1 MRFLAIL
8 TFALTAL
15 SIFAQNDPVILEVG
29 DHKITKS
36 EFLQIYLKNNP
47 APKYDQLSLDE
58 YMDLFVKFQLK
69 VAEAEALGHDTIPR
83 LVQELDGYKK
93 QLAAPYLI
101 DSSKS
106 EALVQEAYE
115 RYKTEIRAS
124 HILVKLAPEAQP
136 QDTLNAYKRIMV
148 LRNRIINGEKF
159 EDVATSKG
167 GSDDPSVQE
176 NKGDLGFFSVFQMV
190 YSFEDVAY
198 KTNVGEV
205 SMPVRSKFGYHLVY
219 VTDKRSARGT
229 IKVAHI
235 MVNCPS
241 HLDNETL
248 SSCKKKI
255 NEIYE
260 KAIKGDD
267 FESLAKTYSDDPSS
281 NRRGGLLPD
290 FGTGTLTRMVP
301 EFENAAFDLKNN
313 GDISKP
319 IQTSYG
325 YHIIKRIDWKPIA
338 SFEETKKELERK
350 VGRDSRSLTT
360 QNSFIAKLKKEYH
373 FKDKSDKLIKY
384 MIKEIDSSIYEA
396 KWNSKDLSDKK
407 YIFKINKEKI
417 NANEF
422 YSFVENRQIGINKRN
437 LESQLKDLYQTFE
450 KERVLSYENGRLETK
465 YPAYKA
471 LVDEYHDGIIL
482 YDIMSEKV
490 WNKAIEDTNGLKQF
504 FKTNQKKYQWGK
516 RLDATVYECF
526 SEDIA
531 QKVHELIL
539 NDSISSANVI
549 DIINQDSEL
558 NLNVKTNKFE
568 QDKIAY
574 LKGQD
579 LEKGINKPYEFEGK
593 FYVVDVT
600 YFVEPGNKDLIEA
613 KGLVTSDYQNH
624 LESTWL
630 DKLQKK
636 YTITIHKEVL
646 YSLKK

>member
-1 MRFLAIL
+1 
-8 TFALTAL
+8 
-15 SIFAQNDPVILEVG
+15 
-29 DHKITKS
+29 
-36 EFLQIYLKNNP
+36 
-47 APKYDQLSLDE
+47 
-58 YMDLFVKFQLK
+58 
-69 VAEAEALGHDTIPR
+69 
-83 LVQELDGYKK
+83 
-93 QLAAPYLI
+93 
-101 DSSKS
+101 
-106 EALVQEAYE
+106 
-115 RYKTEIRAS
+115 
-124 HILVKLAPEAQP
+124 
-136 QDTLNAYKRIMV
+136 
-148 LRNRIINGEKF
+148 
-159 EDVATSKG
+159 
-167 GSDDPSVQE
+167 
-176 NKGDLGFFSVFQMV
+176 MV

-482 YDIMSEKV
+482 YDIMPE
-490 WNKAIEDTNGLKQF
+490 
-504 FKTNQKKYQWGK
+504 
-516 RLDATVYECF
+516 
-526 SEDIA
+526 
-531 QKVHELIL
+531 
-539 NDSISSANVI
+539 NV
-549 DIINQDSEL
+549 
-558 NLNVKTNKFE
+558 
-568 QDKIAY
+568 
-574 LKGQD
+574 
-579 LEKGINKPYEFEGK
+579 
-593 FYVVDVT
+593 
-600 YFVEPGNKDLIEA
+600 
-613 KGLVTSDYQNH
+613 
-624 LESTWL
+624 
-630 DKLQKK
+630 
-636 YTITIHKEVL
+636 
-646 YSLKK
+646 

>member
-1 MRFLAIL
+1 MCIVFC
-8 TFALTAL
+8 
-15 SIFAQNDPVILEVG
+15 PVILEVG

-58 YMDLFVKFQLK
+58 YMELFVKFQLK

-338 SFEETKKELERK
+338 SFEETKKELDAM
-350 VGRDSRSLTT
+350 GD
-360 QNSFIAKLKKEYH
+360 
-373 FKDKSDKLIKY
+373 
-384 MIKEIDSSIYEA
+384 
-396 KWNSKDLSDKK
+396 
-407 YIFKINKEKI
+407 INVEK
-417 NANEF
+417 AAP
-422 YSFVENRQIGINKRN
+422 VIGGGI
-437 LESQLKDLYQTFE
+437 L
-450 KERVLSYENGRLETK
+450 
-465 YPAYKA
+465 A
-471 LVDEYHDGIIL
+471 LL
-482 YDIMSEKV
+482 
-490 WNKAIEDTNGLKQF
+490 L
-504 FKTNQKKYQWGK
+504 
-516 RLDATVYECF
+516 L
-526 SEDIA
+526 
-531 QKVHELIL
+531 L
-539 NDSISSANVI
+539 
-549 DIINQDSEL
+549 
-558 NLNVKTNKFE
+558 
-568 QDKIAY
+568 
-574 LKGQD
+574 
-579 LEKGINKPYEFEGK
+579 
-593 FYVVDVT
+593 
-600 YFVEPGNKDLIEA
+600 
-613 KGLVTSDYQNH
+613 
-624 LESTWL
+624 
-630 DKLQKK
+630 
-636 YTITIHKEVL
+636 
-646 YSLKK
+646 